1 VDGTAGRSSLSP
13 DVRAF
18 EVVALAVPS
27 HLGYV
32 ALAGLVGLE
41 SMGVPVPGETALLT
55 AGILAQQG
63 HLKIEVVIAVA
74 AGAAVAGDNLG
85 YLLGR
90 KGGRS
95 LLLRAGPLERQRRA
109 IVGRGERFFGR
120 HGASAVFFGR
130 WVTGVR
136 VVVAWLAGA
145 DGMHWL
151 RFLLW
156 NALGAI
162 AWAVTVGLAAFLLGS
177 AGEKLIASAGAA
189 AAVAVGLVVAALFLG
204 ARLRRRGRANARQ

>member
-1 VDGTAGRSSLSP
+1 
-13 DVRAF
+13 VRAF
-18 EVVALAVPS
+18 ELVALALPS
-27 HLGYV
+27 HLGY
-32 ALAGLVGLE
+32 ATLAALVGLE
-41 SMGVPVPGETALLT
+41 SLGVPVPGETALLA
-55 AGILAQQG
+55 AGVLAQQG

-109 IVGRGERFFGR
+109 FVGRGERFFVR

-145 DGMHWL
+145 DAMRWP
-151 RFLLW
+151 RFLMW
-156 NALGAI
+156 NALGGI
-162 AWAVTVGLAAFLLGS
+162 AWAVTVGLASFLLGA
-177 AGEKLIASAGAA
+177 AGEKLITSAGAA
-189 AAVAVGLVVAALFLG
+189 AAVGVGLTVAAFVLG
-204 ARLRRRGRANARQ
+204 ARLRRSRRAGRG

>member
-1 VDGTAGRSSLSP
+1 MC
-13 DVRAF
+13 AF
-18 EVVALAVPS
+18 ELVALALPS

-32 ALAGLVGLE
+32 ALAGLVAFE
-41 SMGVPVPGETALLT
+41 SMGVPVPGETALLA

-63 HLKIEVVIAVA
+63 HLEIELVIAVA

-95 LLLRAGPLERQRRA
+95 LLLRAGALRRQRRA
-109 IVGRGERFFGR
+109 FVRRGERFFVR

-130 WVTGVR
+130 WVAGVR

-145 DGMHWL
+145 DRMQWP
-151 RFLLW
+151 RF
-156 NALGAI
+156 
-162 AWAVTVGLAAFLLGS
+162 
-177 AGEKLIASAGAA
+177 
-189 AAVAVGLVVAALFLG
+189 
-204 ARLRRRGRANARQ
+204 

>member
-1 VDGTAGRSSLSP
+1 M
-13 DVRAF
+13 RAF
-18 EVVALAVPS
+18 ELVALGVPS

-32 ALAGLVGLE
+32 ALAALVALE

-63 HLKIEVVIAVA
+63 HLKIELVIAVA

-90 KGGRS
+90 KAGRS
-95 LLLRAGPLERQRRA
+95 LLVRPGPLDRQRRA
-109 IVGRGERFFGR
+109 FVARGERFFAR
-120 HGASAVFFGR
+120 HGAAAVFFGR

-145 DGMHWL
+145 DRMPWP
-151 RFLLW
+151 RFVAW

-162 AWAVTVGLAAFLLGS
+162 AWAVTVGLAAFLLGT
-177 AGEKLIASAGAA
+177 AGERLIASAGGA
-189 AAVAVGLVVAALFLG
+189 AAVAVGLAVAVLLVG
-204 ARLRRRGRANARQ
+204 ARLRRRGRGSGSG

>member
-1 VDGTAGRSSLSP
+1 
-13 DVRAF
+13 VRAF
-18 EVVALAVPS
+18 ELVALAVPG

-32 ALAGLVGLE
+32 ALAILVGLE
-41 SMGVPVPGETALLT
+41 SMGVPVPGETALLA

-63 HLKIEVVIAVA
+63 HLKIELVIVVA
-74 AGAAVAGDNLG
+74 AGAAVVGDNLG

-95 LLLRAGPLERQRRA
+95 LLLRAGPLARQRRA
-109 IVGRGERFFGR
+109 FVRRGERFFFR

-145 DGMHWL
+145 DRMHWP
-151 RFLLW
+151 RFLVW

-162 AWAVTVGLAAFLLGS
+162 AWAATVGLAAFLLGA
-177 AGEKLIASAGAA
+177 AGEKVIASAGAA
-189 AAVAVGLVVAALFLG
+189 AAAAVALAVVVLLLG
-204 ARLRRRGRANARQ
+204 ARLRRRARASAGE

>member
-1 VDGTAGRSSLSP
+1 
-13 DVRAF
+13 VRAL
-18 EVVALAVPS
+18 ELVALALPS

-32 ALAGLVGLE
+32 ALAGLVGVE
-41 SMGVPVPGETALLT
+41 SMGVPVPGETALLA

-63 HLKIEVVIAVA
+63 QLKIEFVIAVA

-109 IVGRGERFFGR
+109 FLGRGERFFGR

-145 DGMHWL
+145 DRMHWP

-156 NALGAI
+156 NALGGI
-162 AWAVTVGLAAFLLGS
+162 TWALTVGLAAFLLGA
-177 AGEKLIASAGAA
+177 AGERLIASAGSAA
-189 AAVAVGLVVAALFLG
+189 ALAVGLAIAALFLG
-204 ARLRRRGRANARQ
+204 ARLRRRGRARRTQ

>member
-1 VDGTAGRSSLSP
+1 M
-13 DVRAF
+13 RAF
-18 EVVALAVPS
+18 ELVALTVPS

-32 ALAGLVGLE
+32 ALAGLVALE
-41 SMGVPVPGETALLT
+41 SMGVPVPGETALIA

-74 AGAAVAGDNLG
+74 AGAAIAGDNLG

-95 LLLRAGPLERQRRA
+95 LLRRAGPLERQRRA
-109 IVGRGERFFGR
+109 VLARGERFFGR
-120 HGASAVFFGR
+120 YGAAAVFLGR

-145 DGMHWL
+145 DGMHWPK
-151 RFLLW
+151 FLVW
-156 NALGAI
+156 NALGGI
-162 AWAVTVGLAAFLLGS
+162 AWAVTVGLTAFLLG
-177 AGEKLIASAGAA
+177 AVGAKLIASAGVA
-189 AAVAVGLVVAALFLG
+189 AAVAVGLAGAVLFAG
-204 ARLRRRGRANARQ
+204 ARLRRRRRASASATE

>member
-1 VDGTAGRSSLSP
+1 
-13 DVRAF
+13 VRAF
-18 EVVALAVPS
+18 ELVALAVPG

-32 ALAGLVGLE
+32 ALAALVGLE
-41 SMGVPVPGETALLT
+41 SMGVPVPGETALLA
-55 AGILAQQG
+55 AGVLAQQG
-63 HLKIEVVIAVA
+63 HLKIEFVIGVA

-109 IVGRGERFFGR
+109 FVGRGERFFVH

-130 WVTGVR
+130 WMTGLR

-145 DGMHWL
+145 DRMYWP
-151 RFLLW
+151 RFLVW
-156 NALGAI
+156 NALGGI
-162 AWAVTVGLAAFLLGS
+162 AWALTVGLAAFLLGA
-177 AGEKLIASAGAA
+177 AGEKLIRSAGAA
-189 AAVAVGLVVAALFLG
+189 AAVAVAVAVAFLFLG
-204 ARLRRRGRANARQ
+204 ARLRRRQRERARE

>member
-1 VDGTAGRSSLSP
+1 VGGTAGGSSLSAA
-13 DVRAF
+13 VRAF
-18 EVVALAVPS
+18 ELVALAVPS

-32 ALAGLVGLE
+32 ALASLVGLE

-55 AGILAQQG
+55 AGIVAQQG

-120 HGASAVFFGR
+120 HGASAVFLGR

-145 DGMHWL
+145 NRMHWP
-151 RFLLW
+151 RFLVW

-162 AWAVTVGLAAFLLGS
+162 AWAVTVGLAAFLLGA

-189 AAVAVGLVVAALFLG
+189 AVVAVGVALGALFLG
-204 ARLRRRGRANARQ
+204 ARLRRRGRANGTR